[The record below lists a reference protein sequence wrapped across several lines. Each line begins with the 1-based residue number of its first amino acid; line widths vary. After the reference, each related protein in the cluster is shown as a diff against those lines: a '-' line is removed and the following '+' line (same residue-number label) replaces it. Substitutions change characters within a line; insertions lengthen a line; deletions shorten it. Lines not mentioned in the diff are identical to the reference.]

1 MDQACAAVQL
11 SWVLRKALALLST
24 LEVRPRAAGMG
35 RPADMYPP
43 RLGCLSLGRSLPSEL
58 DQSASLTA
66 VESRNA
72 SQQAVPLLP
81 V

>member
-35 RPADMYPP
+35 RPGDMYSH
-43 RLGCLSLGRSLPSEL
+43 RLGCLSLGRSLPSEQ
-58 DQSASLTA
+58 DQSASLIA
-66 VESRNA
+66 AE
-72 SQQAVPLLP
+72 P
-81 V
+81 